1 MTYITKF
8 SLTQTNTSNNIKEV
22 LDKKIPDPGLW
33 ETNSAHLDWD
43 PLDPSPRP
51 YTIDPEELFSNDFW
65 LSNLGMPG
73 RLVPL
78 LMDARDS
85 YRRFLRQQREI
96 VDTASLPLYCIEF
109 YIEYGHRFIV
119 PLEDREDEFLNRGTI
134 YMSRDSFLA
143 PVETWCRDVHIPES
157 YYSDI
162 RLWQDYVD
170 CYVSCNVDEYAIHL
184 DGKTIVLF
192 NPPPVEEY
200 GLEGFLF

>member
-8 SLTQTNTSNNIKEV
+8 SLTQINTNGNIKE
-22 LDKKIPDPGLW
+22 LPDTKFPDPGLW

-43 PLDPSPRP
+43 PLDLSPCP
-51 YTIDPEELFSNDFW
+51 YTISPQDLFSNDFW
-65 LSNLGMPG
+65 LHELGMPG
-73 RLVPL
+73 RLVPS

-134 YMSRDSFLA
+134 YMSRDAFLA
-143 PVETWCRDVHIPES
+143 PAETWCRDVHIPES

-170 CYVSCNVDEYAIHL
+170 YYVSLNVDEYAIHL
-184 DGKTIVLF
+184 DGKSIVLVTL
-192 NPPPVEEY
+192 PPVEEY
-200 GLEGFLF
+200 RLEGFAF

>member
-8 SLTQTNTSNNIKEV
+8 SLTQINTNGNIKE
-22 LDKKIPDPGLW
+22 LPDTKFPDPSVW
-33 ETNSAHLDWD
+33 ENNSAHLDWD
-43 PLDPSPRP
+43 PLDLSPCP
-51 YTIDPEELFSNDFW
+51 YTISPQDLFSNDFW
-65 LSNLGMPG
+65 LHELGMPG
-73 RLVPL
+73 RLVPSL
-78 LMDARDS
+78 INARDA
-85 YRRFLRQQREI
+85 YRRLLRQQREI
-96 VDTASLPLYCIEF
+96 VDITSLPLYCVEF
-109 YIEYGHRFIV
+109 YIEAGHRFVV

-200 GLEGFLF
+200 GLEGFAF